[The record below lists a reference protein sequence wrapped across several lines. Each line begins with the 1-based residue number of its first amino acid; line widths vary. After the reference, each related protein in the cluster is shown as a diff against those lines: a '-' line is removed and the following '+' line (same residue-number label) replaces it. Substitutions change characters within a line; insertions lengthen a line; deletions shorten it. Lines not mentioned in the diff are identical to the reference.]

1 MLNTNLTR
9 RRTPVKKILLAI
21 ALAFGLTIGVAACS
35 TVESYPVT
43 DETIIIDVRT
53 PQEFATGHLVGA
65 INIDVQSADFR
76 DRIMAFDTDGEYFI
90 YCRSGNRSGQ
100 AITQMFQMGFT
111 DMTNGGSVK
120 QASDMTGIS
129 VIVP

>member
-1 MLNTNLTR
+1 M
-9 RRTPVKKILLAI
+9 KKILLAI
-21 ALAFGLTIGVAACS
+21 ALAFGLTLGVAACS
-35 TVESYPVT
+35 SGPSYTVT
-43 DETIIIDVRT
+43 DSTVIIDVRT
-53 PQEFATGHLVGA
+53 PAEFAEGHLQGA
-65 INIDVQSADFR
+65 INIDVQSPDFR
-76 DRIMAFDTDGEYFI
+76 EQVMAFDTDGEYFI

-129 VIVP
+129 VVVP

>member
-1 MLNTNLTR
+1 
-9 RRTPVKKILLAI
+9 VKKILLAI
-21 ALAFGLTIGVAACS
+21 ALAFGLTLGVAACS
-35 TVESYPVT
+35 TGESYSVT
-43 DETIIIDVRT
+43 DETVIIDVRT
-53 PQEFATGHLVGA
+53 AEEFATGHLVGA

-76 DRIMAFDTDGEYFI
+76 DRVMAFDTDGEYFI

-111 DMTNGGSVK
+111 DMTNGGSV
-120 QASDMTGIS
+120 QEASNMTSIS

>member
-1 MLNTNLTR
+1 
-9 RRTPVKKILLAI
+9 VKKILLAI
-21 ALAFGLTIGVAACS
+21 ALAFGLTVGVAACAS
-35 TVESYPVT
+35 GESYAVS

-53 PQEFATGHLVGA
+53 PEEFATGHLVGA
-65 INIDVQSADFR
+65 INIDVQSPDFR
-76 DRIMAFDTDGEYFI
+76 DRIMAYDTDGEYFI

-111 DMTNGGSVK
+111 DMTNGGSV
-120 QASDMTGIS
+120 QEASNMTGIS